1 MRTGIKKKVF
11 IVSASIAG
19 ITSVIFLILSMV
31 SEFGYLPI
39 GLAAGAIG
47 QAFSI
52 LAMRTTH
59 KEDR

>member
-11 IVSASIAG
+11 VVSASIAG

-39 GLAAGAIG
+39 GLAAGTIG

-52 LAMRTTH
+52 LAMREKH
-59 KEDR
+59 KESR

>member
-1 MRTGIKKKVF
+1 MKTGIKKKVF

-31 SEFGYLPI
+31 SEFGFLPI
-39 GLAAGAIG
+39 GLAAGTIG